1 MHKLYELKENLIKEL
16 EGYAKS
22 GKYSK
27 EDIEVIKYMA
37 SAVDHLCNIIDGDEE
52 YSGNMMYDG
61 SMRSYYGPI
70 MPGTTSYARGR
81 GRNAKRDAMG
91 RYSSGDIIDQLEDLM
106 KEAPDERTRQEMQ
119 KFITKM
125 ESMM

>member
-16 EGYAKS
+16 EGYANS

-27 EDIEVIKYMA
+27 DDVQAIKYMA
-37 SAVDHLCNIIDGDEE
+37 SAVDHLCNIMDGDEE

-61 SMRSYYGPI
+61 SMRSYRGD
-70 MPGTTSYARGR
+70 GSYARGR

-91 RYSSGDIIDQLEDLM
+91 RYSGGDIIGRLEDLM
-106 KEAPDERTRQEMQ
+106 NDAPDDRTRQEMQ